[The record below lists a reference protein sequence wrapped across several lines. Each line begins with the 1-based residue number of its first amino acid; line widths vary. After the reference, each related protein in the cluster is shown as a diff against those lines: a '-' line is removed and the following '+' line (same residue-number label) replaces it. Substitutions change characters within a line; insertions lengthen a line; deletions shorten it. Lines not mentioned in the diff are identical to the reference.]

1 MTSTPGHPDTLT
13 TGLPMIDRAEAE
25 ATLYRVA
32 VSAFTYYPDKPD
44 LEPDYEVDED
54 VDWCSA
60 PLLSLPPEQLD
71 PLRATIR
78 ELITNPTADRRA
90 FIATLDELAAE

>member
-1 MTSTPGHPDTLT
+1 
-13 TGLPMIDRAEAE
+13 MIDRAEAE

-32 VSAFTYYPDKPD
+32 VSAFTYYPDKAD
-44 LEPDYEVDED
+44 FEPGYRVDED

-60 PLLSLPPEQLD
+60 PLLSLPPEHLD

-90 FIATLDELAAE
+90 FIATLDELAGE

>member
-1 MTSTPGHPDTLT
+1 
-13 TGLPMIDRAEAE
+13 MIDRAEAE

-32 VSAFTYYPDKPD
+32 VSAFTYYPDKAD
-44 LEPDYEVDED
+44 LEPGYRVEED

-60 PLLSLPPEQLD
+60 PLRSLPPEQLD

-78 ELITNPTADRRA
+78 ELITTPTADRRA
-90 FIATLDELAAE
+90 FIATLDELAGE